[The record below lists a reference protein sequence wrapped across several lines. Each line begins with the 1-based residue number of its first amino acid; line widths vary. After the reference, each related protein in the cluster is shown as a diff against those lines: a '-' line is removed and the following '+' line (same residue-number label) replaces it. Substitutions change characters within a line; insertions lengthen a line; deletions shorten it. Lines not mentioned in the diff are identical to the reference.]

1 MVEEKKRKRQ
11 KGYWEIPSGSGKT
24 TKIPVPWARLELF
37 QDQIK
42 RKADAVGRRVGK
54 KPPTRQKQVGKK
66 PNK

>member
-1 MVEEKKRKRQ
+1 MVEEK
-11 KGYWEIPSGSGKT
+11 IAFGK
-24 TKIPVPWARLELF
+24 VLAEGLGELVEVEMF

-54 KPPTRQKQVGKK
+54 KPPTHQRQVGKK